1 MQYASANKL
10 TYTAIEE
17 LLKLLQILCPSPNS
31 LPTTLYRFKKFFQQ
45 YNSGFEQQHVCSK
58 CFAFLDKGESCTICV
73 DADNPVHNPEMPGLL
88 VCTTF
93 QKALQ
98 TVLSSKFFHINFSF
112 TSPSLLPPPPPSLS
126 PSPPPCPFPSLL
138 GKKFIHVLVIMQIA
152 GSIFSTLQLHN
163 RMGYSVTFGMVL
175 VFERR

>member
-45 YNSGFEQQHVCSK
+45 YNSGFEQQRVCSK

-73 DADNPVHNPEMPGLL
+73 NADNPVHNPEMPGLL
-88 VCTTF
+88 VCSTF

-112 TSPSLLPPPPPSLS
+112 TSPSLLVPPPFFSLS
-126 PSPPPCPFPSLL
+126 LPLPSPFPSLL
-138 GKKFIHVLVIMQIA
+138 
-152 GSIFSTLQLHN
+152 
-163 RMGYSVTFGMVL
+163 R
-175 VFERR
+175 